1 MYIDTMPIIHAAA
14 KVNFIDLEIEDIV
27 KALALYDVIQVW
39 RSPDNIAAYTEIT
52 GTDDLPAVID
62 GTVAG
67 TWNLNG
73 TSLTVVKNSNDPV
86 TINFSG
92 TNPFDLL
99 TVIKVINTTFPNFAS
114 QVPSNTNR
122 LRLTS
127 DMLGLISN
135 LTLSGSATSVLGLTT
150 TKVIGRAHRI
160 PLTNPTTKYRFL
172 DPDGLSTDYYKT
184 RFYNTKTRA
193 ASTYS
198 EIVRATIPKVLSD
211 SDLVTASITLSNMN
225 GEPLIDKRVIII
237 PMSLK
242 RIGSTSLVS
251 SQDRIIM
258 TTDQYGFAS
267 TKITKGMT
275 VRVYIEATGF
285 EREIVVPNTDFDIMA
300 VTTVAPDPFS
310 IVTTPPLAIRIS
322 L

>member
-1 MYIDTMPIIHAAA
+1 MSIIHTAA
-14 KVNFIDLEIEDIV
+14 NINYIDLEVEDIV
-27 KALALYDVIQVW
+27 KALALYDVVQVW
-39 RSPDNIAAYTEIT
+39 RSPDNILSYTEIT

-62 GTVAG
+62 GTIAG

-73 TSLTVVKNSNDPV
+73 TSLTVVKNNNDPI
-86 TINFSG
+86 TISFTG

-99 TVIKVINTTFPNFAS
+99 TVIKTINTVIPNFAS

-127 DMLGLISN
+127 DMLGLLSN
-135 LTLSGSATSVLGLTT
+135 LTLSGTATSVLGLTT

-184 RFYNTKTRA
+184 RFYNTKTKA
-193 ASTYS
+193 VSPYS
-198 EIVRATIPKVLSD
+198 EIVRATIPKILSD
-211 SDLVTASITLSNMN
+211 SDLVTASITLANMN
-225 GEPLIDKRVIII
+225 GEPLINKRVIII

-242 RIGSTSLVS
+242 RVGSTSLVS
-251 SQDRIIM
+251 SQDRIVL

-267 TKITKGMT
+267 AKLAKGMT
-275 VRVYIEATGF
+275 IRVYIEATGF
-285 EREIVVPNTDFDIMA
+285 EREVVVPNTDFDIMA
-300 VTTVAPDPFS
+300 ITTIAPDPFS
-310 IVTTPPLAIRIS
+310 IVTTPPLAIRVS

>member
-1 MYIDTMPIIHAAA
+1 MYIGNMPIIKAAA
-14 KVNFIDLEIEDIV
+14 KINYIDLEIEDIV

-52 GTDDLPAVID
+52 GTDDLPAIID
-62 GTVAG
+62 GTVQG

-73 TSLTVVKNSNDPV
+73 TSLTVVKNSNDPI
-86 TINFSG
+86 TITFSG

-99 TVIKVINTTFPNFAS
+99 TIIKFINTTFPEFAS
-114 QVPSNTNR
+114 QVPSNTNK

-127 DMLGLISN
+127 DMLGLLSN

-172 DPDGLSTDYYKT
+172 DPDGLSTDYYKI
-184 RFYNTKTRA
+184 RFYHTKTHA
-193 ASTYS
+193 VSPYS
-198 EIVRATIPKVLSD
+198 GIVRATIPPILDNSA
-211 SDLVTASITLSNMN
+211 LVTASITLSNMN
-225 GEPLIDKRVIII
+225 GDPLIDKRVIII

-242 RIGSTSLVS
+242 RVGSTSLVS

-258 TTDQYGFAS
+258 TTDQYGYAS
-267 TKITKGMT
+267 AKIAKGMI

-285 EREIVVPNTDFDIMA
+285 EREIVVPDTDFDIMA
-300 VTTVAPDPFS
+300 ITTVAPDPFS